1 MAFKMSQECLTVSLD
16 ITCCPGSQ
24 ETLSLIL
31 MTKIRCQ
38 SLHYIVSAVSASL
51 NNVIFEPWIFFFI
64 KTDFPKTSKSGAGSG
79 THSLSRVSGTEEE
92 YSLSEAKVKHHQ
104 ARSPNGWVTAMC

>member
-51 NNVIFEPWIFFFI
+51 NNVIFEPWIFFLSRLIFL
-64 KTDFPKTSKSGAGSG
+64 KLVRVGQEVGL
-79 THSLSRVSGTEEE
+79 THSVESVAQRKSTHSQKPKLSTI
-92 YSLSEAKVKHHQ
+92 KPDHQ
-104 ARSPNGWVTAMC
+104 MDG

>member
-51 NNVIFEPWIFFFI
+51 NNVIFEPFFLSRLIFL
-64 KTDFPKTSKSGAGSG
+64 KLVRVGQEVGL
-79 THSLSRVSGTEEE
+79 THSVESVAQKKSTHSQKPKLNTI
-92 YSLSEAKVKHHQ
+92 KPNHQ
-104 ARSPNGWVTAMC
+104 MDG